1 MSKNKTATILSVDAL
16 AAILTATFLLTQ
28 AMVTNFAYA
37 ASSGGGIGGGGT
49 GTGGSTGGTGTGGST
64 GSNSGG
70 GNHVTN
76 SIHNTQT

>member
-49 GTGGSTGGTGTGGST
+49 GTGGSTG
-64 GSNSGG
+64 SNSGG